1 MKKTVYPITEMYTYD
16 PSHKGA
22 PFTFDGEHWM
32 NAGELV
38 EILLKWAKGFKAEKD
53 ANTKWSE
60 GSDIEQTATSVK
72 SSGATLASDLKGEN
86 MGEMLNRY
94 FAEVHSTNWSFGII
108 IEGTLTEYN
117 MNADEFRE
125 MLMTWASIN
134 ERKVI
139 RFKKV
144 STKMV
149 KWLEDRVA

>member
-1 MKKTVYPITEMYTYD
+1 MKKTVYRVMKSYTFD
-16 PSHKGA
+16 PTHKGA
-22 PFTFDGEHWM
+22 PYTFDGEHWL

-38 EILLKWAKGFKAEKD
+38 EILLKFVKGFEAEKD
-53 ANTKWSE
+53 ANTKWNE

-72 SSGATLASDLKGEN
+72 SSGATLASDLKGED
-86 MGEMLNRY
+86 MSEMLDRY
-94 FAEVHSTNWSFGII
+94 FKEVHSTNWSFGII
-108 IEGTLTEYN
+108 IEDTLTEYN
-117 MNADEFRE
+117 MNANEFRE

-139 RFKKV
+139 RLKKV

>member
-1 MKKTVYPITEMYTYD
+1 MKKTVYTNTKKYTFD
-16 PSHKGA
+16 PTHKGA
-22 PFTFDGEHWM
+22 PYTFDGEHWL
-32 NAGELV
+32 NAGEHT
-38 EILLKWAKGFKAEKD
+38 EAQLKHCKGFEASKD
-53 ANTKWSE
+53 ANTKWNE

-72 SSGATLASDLKGEN
+72 SSGATLASDLKGED
-86 MGEMLNRY
+86 MSEMLDRY

-108 IEGTLTEYN
+108 VEDTLTEYN

-149 KWLEDRVA
+149 KWLEDRVG